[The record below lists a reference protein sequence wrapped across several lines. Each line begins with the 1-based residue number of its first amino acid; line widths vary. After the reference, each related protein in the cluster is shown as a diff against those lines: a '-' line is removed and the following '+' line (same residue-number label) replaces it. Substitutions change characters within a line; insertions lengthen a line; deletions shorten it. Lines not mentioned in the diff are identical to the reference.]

1 MGAEPITEYA
11 AALAAAAPPL
21 TPEQRARLAR
31 ILARVDDERRA
42 A

>member
-1 MGAEPITEYA
+1 MGAEPIAEYV

-31 ILARVDDERRA
+31 ILAPAVDEGRA